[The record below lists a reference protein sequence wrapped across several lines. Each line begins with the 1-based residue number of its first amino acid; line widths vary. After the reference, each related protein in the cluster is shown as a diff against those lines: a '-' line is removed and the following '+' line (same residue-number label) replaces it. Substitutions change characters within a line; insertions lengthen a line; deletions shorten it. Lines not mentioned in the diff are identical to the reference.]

1 MKNKDKE
8 KLKNKKEN
16 ENAATRAKAEKKRAR
31 KSTVITFLFNIIG
44 SMIVILIGLLWQNA
58 YDVMAWSNALLLA
71 FIMIFFVGWIMFI
84 HNKNIISIF
93 THSFKTFGLMLIGK
107 RPAKSY
113 YEVKVGIEEN
123 PIPNKYIIIS
133 FVWSGI
139 LLVATIILTILA
151 L

>member
-1 MKNKDKE
+1 MKN
-8 KLKNKKEN
+8 NKKQKTKIEN
-16 ENAATRAKAEKKRAR
+16 ENAITRAKAEKKKTR
-31 KSTVITFLFNIIG
+31 KSIYITFLLNIATSII
-44 SMIVILIGLLWQNA
+44 MIIIGLLWQNS
-58 YDVMAWSNALLLA
+58 YDVMAWSNALLLS

-123 PIPNKYIIIS
+123 PIPNKYLIIS
-133 FVWSGI
+133 FIWSGV
-139 LLVATIILTILA
+139 LLIATIILTILA
-151 L
+151 LQ